1 MSPAQPPAYP
11 DVSALILAGGASRRM
26 GTDKA
31 FLEIDGVPLIRRVQ
45 AVVAP
50 LFADVLIAAGRETP
64 GRGPFPGRVLYDETP
79 GLGPLGGLVSGLKAA
94 STPWV
99 FMVACDMPYLDPR
112 IIARVLAERADG
124 LLAVVPESPGGPES
138 CHALYARAALPLI
151 EAALAGGERAPY
163 RLFGR
168 LNARIVPK
176 AAIAAIDPTFR
187 SLANLNTRQDLMGG
201 RGRGA

>member
-1 MSPAQPPAYP
+1 MSPAYP
-11 DVSALILAGGASRRM
+11 DVTALILAGGASKRM

-31 FLEIDGVPLIRRVQ
+31 FVEVEGVPLIRRVYE
-45 AVVAP
+45 AVEP
-50 LFADVLIAAGRETP
+50 LFAEVLVSAGRETP

-79 GLGPLGGLVSGLKAA
+79 GLGPLGGLLSGLKAA

-112 IIARVLAERADG
+112 VIARIMSERAEG

-151 EAALAGGERAPY
+151 EAALAEGERAPH

-168 LNARIVPK
+168 LKARLIPK
-176 AAIAAIDPTFR
+176 AEIAAIDPAFR
-187 SLANLNTRQDLMGG
+187 SLANLNTRDDVKSAQRKD
-201 RGRGA
+201 A